1 MRVNTIPGNLRL
13 SSRRLGTHT
22 VVAIHGALNTT
33 TAASLRER
41 LLVMVHHST
50 FPIVID
56 LSGVS
61 SCDAA
66 GLAPLIG
73 ARRRGQLHG
82 VLITLAAPRPS
93 MSLLLRTTGLRRAF
107 VIHAT
112 LAAAERHLGIV
123 SPPRLGLDTNSRPAR
138 QPA

>member
-1 MRVNTIPGNLRL
+1 MRFNSVPGRVRL
-13 SSRRLGTHT
+13 SSLRRPTHT
-22 VVAIHGALNTT
+22 IVAVHGQLDPT

-41 LLVMVHHST
+41 LLITLHHT
-50 FPIVID
+50 TLPVIVD

-61 SCDAA
+61 FGDAP

-82 VLITLAAPRPS
+82 IPVSLAAPRPQ
-93 MSLLLRTTGLRRAF
+93 LDRLLRSTGLHRAF
-107 VIHAT
+107 AIYPTVAI
-112 LAAAERHLGIV
+112 AEMFVGPV
-123 SPPRLGLDTNSRPAR
+123 NPPPRGPVGNGQPGR

>member
-1 MRVNTIPGNLRL
+1 MRLNSVPGRVRL
-13 SSRRLGTHT
+13 SSRRRPTHT
-22 VVAIHGALNTT
+22 VVAIHGHLDPT

-41 LLVMVHHST
+41 LLITLHHT
-50 FPIVID
+50 TLPVILD

-61 SCDAA
+61 AGTAA

-82 VLITLAAPRPS
+82 IPVSLAAPRPQLS
-93 MSLLLRTTGLRRAF
+93 RLLRATGLHRAF
-107 VIHAT
+107 AIYPTVAI
-112 LAAAERHLGIV
+112 AETFVGQV
-123 SPPRLGLDTNSRPAR
+123 NPPPRGSGRSGQPGR